1 MPQINNINVSVLNG
15 LIIGRVEPQIY
26 AFSTQT
32 VPNYLKVGDTYR
44 TLEIRL
50 NEWRKYFPN
59 LEKQFVDFAK
69 ADSETFFRD
78 FAVHYFLENELHK
91 NRLKSDTFADL
102 PYFSNEFFENT
113 GVQDVKEAIEDIKDS
128 HSKNGGK
135 YQFYKFDESRIPLT
149 HTYSRTENYEPRPNQ
164 CETIFNFKK
173 AIEKGR
179 TNLLMYAVMRFGKSF
194 TSMCCAIE
202 MKAKIVVIVSAKAD
216 VKEEWK
222 KTVESHTRF
231 VGYDFLDSNTLLQ
244 SETVVSERLSENK
257 RAVIF
262 LTLQDLQGDEIKNK
276 HKEVFEN
283 QIDLLI
289 VDETHFGARSGE
301 YGKVLQELSAKE
313 QKSESKQNDNTL
325 DELETIIKVL
335 NANVRLHLSGT
346 PYRILMGNEFAYDD
360 IIAFYQFS
368 DIAEDQ
374 EKWNAE
380 NLNKDDVKEWDNPY
394 YGFPQMVRFAFN
406 PNASSRKK
414 MEELKQ
420 NSVTYAFSA
429 LFKPKSITKDTTI
442 NQNHKKFEHEPEIL
456 DLLEVIDGAKND
468 ENLLGFLDYDKIKDG
483 KMCRHIVCVLPY
495 RASCNALENLIIR
508 NKSKFKN
515 LNKYEIINIAGI
527 DNERLY
533 KDTQAIKTKIKSCEA
548 ENKKTM
554 TLTVNR
560 MLTGSTVEEWDTML
574 YFKDTASPQEYDQ
587 AVFRLQNQHI
597 KTYIS
602 DNGDVIR
609 YNMKPQTLLVDFD
622 PNRMFR
628 MQEQKSQIYNV
639 NTDKN
644 GNTKLEERIKRELE
658 ISPIVVLNNNK
669 IVQVVPADVLDAVRK
684 YSRDKSVLDEA
695 TAIPVD
701 FSLLTNEQIR
711 AEIEKQGKIGSKQGL
726 EVAPTEGE
734 GEDLDVPNENTEPEP
749 TAEEP
754 TNTTTPVSETEENDF
769 KGKFAMYYA
778 KILFFAFL
786 TDCEI
791 KSLQETINQI
801 NTSENNKRIATSLDL
816 NKDILALLQTT
827 INPFILSKLD
837 YKIQNINTLANDK
850 SLQPIDR
857 ASNAMKK
864 FIRLSVSE
872 VVTPEKVSDSIVNI
886 FPDGSIISST
896 KLLDIASK
904 QGEFVYAVYKKFGKQ
919 VADNFYSIPTSKIA
933 YEFTRKVYELLNLDM
948 THIVNGYTTYDLIK
962 EDSKIIENN
971 KIKIGDTDMNF
982 DIILGNPPYQE
993 MGGSGGN
1000 NDAPI
1005 YQLFVKKAEQLKP
1018 DYMSLI
1024 IPARWFAAGRENLL
1038 GDFRK
1043 EMLENKHL
1051 KKMVVYPDASELFDN
1066 VEIKGGVCYFLLNS
1080 HTYTDC
1086 EYTLV
1091 KKGVEETERRQLD
1104 AFDILIRETKLSKI
1118 VEKVE
1123 AARKKDKINSV
1134 ESIISADTPFGISS
1148 NPRTSKKTPFSVY
1161 KTNNSEHN
1169 TLLYHIENQKRKIEY
1184 CKREDITKNGQ
1195 DIDRFKV
1202 FITGTGGSGND
1213 DIVLAQPEFAPENSV
1228 CSQSYLYAAFD
1239 TELEAKNFIK
1249 YLKTKFFRILVSA
1262 MKITQSAPRRV
1273 YRFVP
1278 LQDFN
1283 EEWTD
1288 EKLYDKYNLSQE
1300 ERNFINNKIRTME

>member
-15 LIIGRVEPQIY
+15 LIIGRVEPHIY

-44 TLEIRL
+44 PLEIRL

-59 LEKQFVDFAK
+59 LEKQFADLAK

-91 NRLKSDTFADL
+91 NRLKSDIFTDL
-102 PYFSNEFFENT
+102 PYFSNEFFENAQ
-113 GVQDVKEAIEDIKDS
+113 VQDVKEAIEDIKDS
-128 HSKNGGK
+128 HSKNNGK
-135 YQFYKFDESRIPLT
+135 YQFYKFDESRIPVT
-149 HTYSRTENYEPRPNQ
+149 HIYSRTENYAPRPNQ
-164 CETIFNFKK
+164 QETICNFKK

-179 TNLLMYAVMRFGKSF
+179 KNLLMYAVMRFGKSF
-194 TSMCCAIE
+194 TSMCCATE
-202 MKAKIVVIVSAKAD
+202 MQAKTVIIVSAKAD

-222 KTVESHTRF
+222 KTVESHTLF
-231 VGYDFLDSNTLLQ
+231 ANYVFLDSDALLQ
-244 SETVVSERLSENK
+244 KETAISENLCDNK
-257 RAVIF
+257 KNVIF

-289 VDETHFGARSGE
+289 IDETHFGARASE
-301 YGKVLQELSAKE
+301 YGKVLQGLSAKE
-313 QKSESKQNDNTL
+313 QKSENKQNDNTL
-325 DELETIIKVL
+325 DELETTIKVL
-335 NANVRLHLSGT
+335 NAKVRLHLSGT
-346 PYRILMGNEFAYDD
+346 PYRILMGSEFNDDD

-380 NLNKDDVKEWDNPY
+380 NLNKDDIKEWDNPY

-406 PNASSRKK
+406 PNESSRKK
-414 MEELKQ
+414 MEELRK
-420 NSVTYAFSA
+420 NGVTYAFSA
-429 LFKPKSITKDTTI
+429 LFKPKSITKDTK
-442 NQNHKKFEHEPEIL
+442 NQNHKKFEHEQEIL
-456 DLLEVIDGAKND
+456 ELLEVIDGTKND

-495 RASCNALENLIIR
+495 RASCDALENLIAN
-508 NKSKFKN
+508 NKAKFKN
-515 LNKYEIINIAGI
+515 LNEYEIINIAGV
-527 DNERLY
+527 DNERQY
-533 KDTQAIKTKIKSCEA
+533 KNTQDVKAKIKSCEA
-548 ENKKTM
+548 ENKKTI

-574 YFKDTASPQEYDQ
+574 YCKDTASPQEYDQ

-602 DNGDVIR
+602 ENGDVIR

-669 IVQVVPADVLDAVRK
+669 IVQVVPANVLDAVRK
-684 YSRDKSVLDEA
+684 YSSDKSVLDEA

-701 FSLLTNEQIR
+701 FSLWTDEQIR

-734 GEDLDVPNENTEPEP
+734 GEDIDIPNENTETEP

-754 TNTTTPVSETEENDF
+754 TNKTTPVSETEENDF

-791 KSLQETINQI
+791 KSLQETVNQI

-816 NKDILALLQTT
+816 NKDILTLLQTK

-872 VVTPEKVSDSIVNI
+872 VVTPEKVTDAIVNI
-886 FPDGSIISST
+886 FPDGSITNST

-933 YEFTRKVYELLNLDM
+933 YEFTRKVYELLDLDV
-948 THIVNGYTTYDLIK
+948 THIANEYTTYDLIK

-971 KIKIGDTDMNF
+971 KIKIGGTDMNF
-982 DIILGNPPYQE
+982 DVILGNPPYQE

-1005 YQLFVKKAEQLKP
+1005 YQHFVTKAEQLKP

-1038 GDFRK
+1038 GNFRK

-1051 KKMVVYPDASELFDN
+1051 KKMVVYPDARELFDN

-1091 KKGVEETERRQLD
+1091 KKGIKETEKRKLD

-1118 VEKVE
+1118 VEKVDKS
-1123 AARKKDKINSV
+1123 RMKDKIKSV

-1148 NPRTSKKTPFSVY
+1148 NPRTSKKNPFNVY
-1161 KTNNSEHN
+1161 ETSSSEHN
-1169 TLLYHIENQKRKIEY
+1169 TLFYHIENQKRKIEY
-1184 CKREDITKNGQ
+1184 CKKTDITKNRQ
-1195 DIDRFKV
+1195 DINRYKV

-1278 LQDFN
+1278 IQNFK

-1288 EKLYDKYNLSQE
+1288 EKLYDKYNLSPE
-1300 ERNFINNKIRTME
+1300 ERNFIDSKIRTME